1 MEGDFFMRRSQWVV
15 PFVVL
20 AAACVSLAALFVFPG
35 VSSAGSPSQ
44 GSPSQDSP
52 SQGSIAR
59 GPGIPEEDFPDYSQV
74 VDNLSERFDAP
85 GWKSGDSGL
94 DFYGENYSVPGEGT
108 KPARFKVK
116 IPATGV
122 YSVYS
127 WWHAEGGNDTSARFG
142 VSTPSGVEWT
152 EVNQRKDGG
161 FWVKIGQYEM
171 KKGDS
176 YAVQV
181 APGSGEEGPAVA
193 DAVAIVRGV
202 TSAPPDESYDG
213 GSSGLRTSAD
223 RGSGPN
229 GRDAV
234 RRARTF
240 QGTRYKYATCTR
252 TRMSCTCL
260 TGKSYGK
267 FGIDMSMSEGKQWS
281 SNRGYKIRYKRNLRR
296 GDHVFFREHGR
307 RGRITH
313 VGVYSGNGNI
323 VHASSY
329 FGKVVESKM
338 RYINGFTGAK
348 RYKRLN

>member
-1 MEGDFFMRRSQWVV
+1 MCIRDR
-15 PFVVL
+15 
-20 AAACVSLAALFVFPG
+20 
-35 VSSAGSPSQ
+35 
-44 GSPSQDSP
+44 DSP
-52 SQGSIAR
+52 SQGSIAT
-59 GPGIPEEDFPDYSQV
+59 GPELPEEDFSDYSQV
-74 VDNLSERFDAP
+74 VDNSSERFEAP
-85 GWKSGDSGL
+85 GWKTGESGL
-94 DFYGENYSVPGEGT
+94 DYYGEDYSVAGEGT
-108 KPARFKVK
+108 KLARYKVK
-116 IPATGV
+116 VPATDV
-122 YSVYS
+122 YSVYA
-127 WWHAEGGNDTSARFG
+127 WWHAEGDNDPTARFG
-142 VSTPSGVEWT
+142 VSTPSGVRWT

-171 KKGDS
+171 KEGDS
-176 YAVQV
+176 YAVQA
-181 APGSGEEGPAVA
+181 APGSGEEGTAVA

-202 TSAPPDESYDG
+202 TSAPPEESYEG
-213 GSSGLRTSAD
+213 GSSALRTSAD

-229 GRDAV
+229 ANAWDLIRK
-234 RRARTF
+234 ARSF

-260 TGKSYGK
+260 TGKAFGK

-281 SNRGYKIRYKRNLRR
+281 SDRGFKIRYKRNIQR

-307 RGRITH
+307 RGPITH

-348 RYKRLN
+348 RYKRFH